1 MWGRRGRWEVGSQC
15 RSIAGSVAGNVA
27 GRQQCWVVVAFVG
40 GIVRVPNV
48 DEFFPHPFAKETPDS
63 GIVQGLRFQTPEVG
77 VAIAIS
83 PEDPRDGVR
92 ISNGVACERHHVTP
106 HIVGKHG

>member
-1 MWGRRGRWEVGSQC
+1 MRGLGAHGGGYSGSGKAGGLVPNARVG
-15 RSIAGSVAGNVA
+15 
-27 GRQQCWVVVAFVG
+27 VVVAFVG
-40 GIVRVPNV
+40 GILRVPYV

-77 VAIAIS
+77 VAIAIT